1 MADDIQPDQETYDR
15 LIAAGESERTAR
27 AKAKSVAVRR
37 ARGAN
42 RASLQQGDGQAAAP
56 AAATEA
62 APAAVATEA
71 PPAAAAA
78 PAQAPAASA
87 PAAPATPAAR
97 PAAPGNGGGR
107 RLTPE
112 ERAAR
117 VAAAVATK
125 GLPGQAGAA
134 AKQGETHRLLA
145 MVPPEGIQRAEA
157 RQEDKVN
164 VWPHLLLR
172 EAVAAFAMFAFVTV
186 FSMVVN
192 APLRELANSNL
203 TPNPSKA
210 PWYFLGLQ
218 ELLRYFHP
226 MVAGVTIPGIALLAL
241 MATPYFDRNP
251 SMRPEN
257 RKLAILMF
265 TMFMMFWAIL
275 VLAGSFFRGPSF
287 EWVWPW
293 TETCS
298 TPIHP
303 DKTCLFFEF

>member
-1 MADDIQPDQETYDR
+1 MAEEIQPDQETYDR

-27 AKAKSVAVRR
+27 AKAKSVAMRK
-37 ARGAN
+37 AKGAN
-42 RASLQQGDGQAAAP
+42 RTSLQQAAAPAEAAPAEAAPAAAEAPAAP
-56 AAATEA
+56 AAATA
-62 APAAVATEA
+62 APAR
-71 PPAAAAA
+71 PAAR
-78 PAQAPAASA
+78 PAQAPA
-87 PAAPATPAAR
+87 
-97 PAAPGNGGGR
+97 GNGGR

-125 GLPGQAGAA
+125 GLPGQVGAA

-145 MVPPEGIQRAEA
+145 MVPPEGIQRTEP

-172 EAVAAFAMFAFVTV
+172 EAVAAFAMLAFVVV

-226 MVAGVTIPGIALLAL
+226 MVAGVMVPTVALLGL
-241 MATPYFDRNP
+241 MATPYIDKNP

-257 RKLAILMF
+257 RKLAIMMF
-265 TMFMMFWAIL
+265 TTFLMFWAIL
-275 VLAGSFFRGPSF
+275 VLAGSFFRGPGF
-287 EWVWPW
+287 NWVWPW
-293 TETCS
+293 TETCA
-298 TPIHP
+298 TVAHP

>member
-27 AKAKSVAVRR
+27 AKAKSVAIRKE
-37 ARGAN
+37 RGAN
-42 RASLQQGDGQAAAP
+42 RASLQGDGQAAAP
-56 AAATEA
+56 AAGAAAET

-71 PPAAAAA
+71 PPAAAA
-78 PAQAPAASA
+78 PAQAPAAT
-87 PAAPATPAAR
+87 AAPAAR
-97 PAAPGNGGGR
+97 PAAAPGNGGR

-145 MVPPEGIQRAEA
+145 MVPPEGIQRTEA

-186 FSMVVN
+186 FSVIVN

-265 TMFMMFWAIL
+265 TMFMMFWSVL
-275 VLAGSFFRGPSF
+275 VLSGSFFRGPSF

-293 TETCS
+293 TQHCS
-298 TPIHP
+298 TAVHP